1 MYNNESRKPKIG
13 FQKKLKIIKSK
24 TLQAQQGCRIP
35 DQYTKIYY
43 MSIKYL
49 WTLWKFKKNE
59 FTIALQNKILRNKL
73 NKETQILHTGN
84 YKFKEG
90 LNKWKDIPPMPFA
103 RWLCISQG
111 FSHVTCFG

>member
-49 WTLWKFKKNE
+49 
-59 FTIALQNKILRNKL
+59 
-73 NKETQILHTGN
+73 
-84 YKFKEG
+84 
-90 LNKWKDIPPMPFA
+90 
-103 RWLCISQG
+103 
-111 FSHVTCFG
+111 